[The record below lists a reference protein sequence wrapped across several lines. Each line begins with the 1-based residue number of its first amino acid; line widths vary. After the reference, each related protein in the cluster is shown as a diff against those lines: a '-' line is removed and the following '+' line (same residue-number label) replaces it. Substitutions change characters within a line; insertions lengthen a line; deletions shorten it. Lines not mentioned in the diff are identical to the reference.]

1 MSAMESDVYIMT
13 TVYTWYVYSHMVAGY
28 VTDPLDDAK
37 YILIRLATTAPN
49 TNNYLETDD

>member
-1 MSAMESDVYIMT
+1 MESVFYIMAT
-13 TVYTWYVYSHMVAGY
+13 ACTWYTYSHMVAGY